1 MKNVLQLPIRIHQAI
16 ALRHPAAGLWYVCR
30 ALDTN
35 GTGRVN
41 LFAEQ
46 WQLLKVSKSTIYR
59 WLREGHALGLF
70 RNYWWEGERLSI
82 SLGAL
87 SKACLKSGMK
97 SWGAAAVVSLG
108 EMIGNLR
115 SLASAISVHDL
126 QEKSRFAAKT
136 ALNGLER
143 KFFKIPT
150 ATEILNLTSQ
160 NMASGVVPGLI
171 HNGAGKVFVGRS
183 FIPFGVS
190 QERVCEDLNA
200 EETSCGVCPRTLR
213 NHLKY
218 QGIER
223 RQLVQAKPEYRV
235 IGNAIAFGAAGDLIH
250 LEETN
255 GNTSAKRPG
264 GHWLNPE
271 RFFRYLG
278 ADWLYRCNLY
288 ALAHE
293 LSSMKYSRRK
303 YKKLLKEPGAI
314 AMLPVENL
322 KPQPV
327 ENSASLQTPQT
338 PLRAKSLRALAAG
351 GAPGNQIKEEK
362 NDNSYTEQ
370 LSADNE
376 EDRRIEARENCMQ
389 IVRELKAKRQ
399 QERWQKLAG
408 LEVSL

>member
-1 MKNVLQLPIRIHQAI
+1 MKNVLQLPIRIHKAI
-16 ALRHPAAGLWYVCR
+16 ALRHAAAGLWYVCR
-30 ALDTN
+30 ALDTK

-41 LFAEQ
+41 LFAQ
-46 WQLLKVSKSTIYR
+46 DWQLLKVSKSTIYR
-59 WLREGHALGLF
+59 WLRQGHALGLF
-70 RNYWWEGERLSI
+70 RNYWWEGDRLSI

-108 EMIGNLR
+108 DIIGNLR

-150 ATEILNLTSQ
+150 ATETLNLTSQ

-171 HNGAGKVFVGRS
+171 HVGADKVFVGRS

-200 EETSCGVCPRTLR
+200 EETSCGVSPRTLR
-213 NHLKY
+213 NHLKR
-218 QGIER
+218 QGVER
-223 RQLVQAKPEYRV
+223 RQLVQAKPEYRA
-235 IGNAIAFGAAGDLIH
+235 IGSAIAFGAAGDLIN
-250 LEETN
+250 LDETN
-255 GNTSAKRPG
+255 GKTSAKRPG
-264 GHWLNPE
+264 GHLLKPE
-271 RFFRYLG
+271 RFFRYFR

-303 YKKLLKEPGAI
+303 YKKLQPKPGAI
-314 AMLPVENL
+314 AMLPVEN
-322 KPQPV
+322 
-327 ENSASLQTPQT
+327 STLQISPQT
-338 PLRAKSLRALAAG
+338 PIRAKSLEALAAG
-351 GAPGNQIKEEK
+351 GALGNQIKAAK
-362 NDNSYTEQ
+362 NDNSYEEQ

-376 EDRRIEARENCMQ
+376 ERARLEAREKCMNL
-389 IVRELKAKRQ
+389 VRKLAAKIK
-399 QERWQKLAG
+399 QERWQKLHG
-408 LEVSL
+408 NLELKTIS

>member
-1 MKNVLQLPIRIHQAI
+1 MQKNLETAPLRIHKAI

-30 ALDTN
+30 ALDTK

-70 RNYWWEGERLSI
+70 RNYWWEGERLSV

-97 SWGAAAVVSLG
+97 SWGTAAVVCLG
-108 EMIGNLR
+108 DILEGKLR
-115 SLASAISVHDL
+115 SLASAISVQDL
-126 QEKSRFAAKT
+126 QEKSRFTAKT
-136 ALNGLER
+136 ALNKLER
-143 KFFKIPT
+143 RIVKIPT
-150 ATEILNLTSQ
+150 ATETLNLTSQ
-160 NMASGVVPGLI
+160 NTARGVVPGLV
-171 HNGAGKVFVGRS
+171 HVGADKIFVGRS
-183 FIPFGVS
+183 FVPFGVS

-213 NHLKY
+213 NHLKR

-223 RQLVQAKPEYRV
+223 RQLVQSKPEYRK
-235 IGNAIAFGAAGDLIH
+235 IGSAIAFGVAGDVIH
-250 LEETN
+250 LEEFN

-264 GHWLNPE
+264 GHLLKPE

-293 LSSMKYSRRK
+293 LSSMKRSRYN
-303 YKKLLKEPGAI
+303 YKKLSAI
-314 AMLPVENL
+314 AMS
-322 KPQPV
+322 PV
-327 ENSASLQTPQT
+327 ENSALVQTPQT
-338 PLRAKSLRALAAG
+338 PQIQSMPTARPAGAAG
-351 GAPGNQIKEEK
+351 AAGIKEEK
-362 NDNSYTEQ
+362 NDNPCVEQ
-370 LSADNE
+370 VTADNE
-376 EDRRIEARENCMQ
+376 VNWLQKCMQ
-389 IVRELKAKRQ
+389 QVREFKAKRQ
-399 QERWQKLAG
+399 QERWEKLTNSQAA
-408 LEVSL
+408 S

>member
-1 MKNVLQLPIRIHQAI
+1 MKNALQLPIRIHKAI
-16 ALRHPAAGLWYVCR
+16 ALRHAAAGLWYVCR
-30 ALDTN
+30 ALDTK

-70 RNYWWEGERLSI
+70 RNYWWEGERLSV

-97 SWGAAAVVSLG
+97 SWGTAAVVCLG
-108 EMIGNLR
+108 DILEGKLR
-115 SLASAISVHDL
+115 SLTSAFSIQDL

-136 ALNGLER
+136 ALNELER
-143 KFFKIPT
+143 RIVKIPT
-150 ATEILNLTSQ
+150 VTETLNLTSQ
-160 NMASGVVPGLI
+160 ITARGVVPGLV
-171 HNGAGKVFVGRS
+171 HVGADKIFVGRS
-183 FIPFGVS
+183 FVPFGVS

-213 NHLKY
+213 NHLKR

-223 RQLVQAKPEYRV
+223 RQLVQSKPEYRK
-235 IGNAIAFGAAGDLIH
+235 IGSAIAFGAAGDVIH
-250 LEETN
+250 LDEFN

-264 GHWLNPE
+264 GHFLKSE

-293 LSSMKYSRRK
+293 LSSMKLSRYK
-303 YKKLLKEPGAI
+303 YKKLQAEPRAI
-314 AMLPVENL
+314 ALAS
-322 KPQPV
+322 PV
-327 ENSASLQTPQT
+327 ENSALVQIPQTPQIQSMPT
-338 PLRAKSLRALAAG
+338 ARPAGAAG
-351 GAPGNQIKEEK
+351 ADGIKEEK
-362 NDNSYTEQ
+362 NDNPYVEPV
-370 LSADNE
+370 SANNE
-376 EDRRIEARENCMQ
+376 VDWREICMQ
-389 IVRELKAKRQ
+389 KVRDFKLKKQ
-399 QERWQKLAG
+399 LERWQKLA
-408 LEVSL
+408 SC

>member
-1 MKNVLQLPIRIHQAI
+1 MQKNLETAPVKIHRAI

-30 ALDTN
+30 ALDTK

-70 RNYWWEGERLSI
+70 RNYWWEGERLSV

-97 SWGAAAVVSLG
+97 SWGTAAVVCLG
-108 EMIGNLR
+108 DILEGKLR
-115 SLASAISVHDL
+115 SLTSAFSVQDL

-136 ALNGLER
+136 ALNELER
-143 KFFKIPT
+143 RIVKIPT
-150 ATEILNLTSQ
+150 ATETLNLTSQ
-160 NMASGVVPGLI
+160 ITARGVVPGLV
-171 HNGAGKVFVGRS
+171 HVGADKIFVGRS
-183 FIPFGVS
+183 FVPFGVS

-213 NHLKY
+213 NHLKR
-218 QGIER
+218 QGVER
-223 RQLVQAKPEYRV
+223 RQLVQSKPEYRK
-235 IGNAIAFGAAGDLIH
+235 IGSAIAFGAAGDRIH

-255 GNTSAKRPG
+255 GKTSAKRPG
-264 GHWLNPE
+264 GHLLKPE

-293 LSSMKYSRRK
+293 LSSMKRSRHN
-303 YKKLLKEPGAI
+303 YKKLSAI
-314 AMLPVENL
+314 ALAS
-322 KPQPV
+322 PV
-327 ENSASLQTPQT
+327 ENSALVQTPQT
-338 PLRAKSLRALAAG
+338 PQIQSMPTARPAGAAG
-351 GAPGNQIKEEK
+351 AAGIKEEK
-362 NDNSYTEQ
+362 NDNPCIEPA
-370 LSADNE
+370 SADNQVNWLE
-376 EDRRIEARENCMQ
+376 KCMQ
-389 IVRELKAKRQ
+389 QVREFKAKRQ
-399 QERWQKLAG
+399 QERWAKLTN
-408 LEVSL
+408 S